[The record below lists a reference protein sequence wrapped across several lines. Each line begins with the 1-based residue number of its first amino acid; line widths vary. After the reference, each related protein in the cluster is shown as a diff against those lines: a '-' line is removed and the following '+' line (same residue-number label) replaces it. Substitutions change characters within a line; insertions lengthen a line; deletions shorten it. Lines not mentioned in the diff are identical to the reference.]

1 MKKQKQKPTSDMQEL
16 RRGNDKACLGV
27 RLRGRERHGLEW
39 PQSLL
44 RVGLY
49 KVREE
54 GAQAK

>member
-1 MKKQKQKPTSDMQEL
+1 MQEL

-44 RVGLY
+44 RVGLF